1 MTALYIIGGIILFII
16 ILLYIP
22 VVADMEYM
30 NKKFTLRVKYLIF
43 TVFSVPADPKKKK
56 RKKKP
61 KKQKKEKT
69 EKSPPEEEI
78 ISENK
83 EEKPPEKLS
92 VQDKELLTGEKSA
105 EKEEKPYK
113 EPLSDK
119 IAFVLELI
127 KKCKKNVFNIV
138 KDIGIKKLRL
148 DMTVG
153 TPDAS
158 ETALTYGKISMSV
171 WNAVAFLQTLMRK
184 KFSAKA
190 INIGAD
196 FLAEETKISAS
207 VTVTITP
214 AAVLGN
220 LIAAA
225 VKALIVI
232 VKRKNKLKKSE
243 SQTGKEK

>member
-16 ILLYIP
+16 VLLYIP
-22 VVADMEYM
+22 AVAYMEYM
-30 NKKFTLRVKYLIF
+30 NKNFTLRVKYLIF

-56 RKKKP
+56 RKKT

-83 EEKPPEKLS
+83 EEKKTEKLS

-119 IAFVLELI
+119 ISFVLELI
-127 KKCKKNVFNIV
+127 KKCKKNVLNIV

-148 DMTVG
+148 DITVG

-171 WNAVAFLQTLMRK
+171 WNAAAYLQTLMRK
-184 KFSAKA
+184 KFSAEA

-225 VKALIVI
+225 VKALAVI
-232 VKRKNKLKKSE
+232 VKRKNKMKKSE